1 MTDVQ
6 FRQLYEEY
14 SDRLVAVAL
23 LYVRELASAED
34 IVADSFVRLYHAAP
48 TLAEDVRLEA
58 YLLTIVKNQ
67 CLNYLKSQRNH
78 QRIEDDMGDRRNRM
92 VEASIRTLSAL
103 DPGQLFASEVQHLVF
118 KAVGKM
124 PELTRRV
131 FFESRYGGKSYQ
143 EIADELGIPRRRVH
157 TEMQKA
163 LSLLRL
169 TLKDYLPA
177 WLLVSYLHH
186 LIN

>member
-1 MTDVQ
+1 
-6 FRQLYEEY
+6 
-14 SDRLVAVAL
+14 
-23 LYVRELASAED
+23 
-34 IVADSFVRLYHAAP
+34 
-48 TLAEDVRLEA
+48 
-58 YLLTIVKNQ
+58 
-67 CLNYLKSQRNH
+67 
-78 QRIEDDMGDRRNRM
+78 M

-177 WLLVSYLHH
+177 WLLVSYFHH